1 MTTKEPKQTTTLIDA
16 LTTTQKTL
24 KKELTSTKNDLE
36 KMKKLMSVTTVT
48 PVRQSIKVEA
58 NPNELS
64 PEEIFDI
71 LKNKNGWFGSD
82 WGEPVVLKWDE
93 PEPDERMQIRI
104 NQETELCNLYM
115 TKYNNLKIEHQKLE
129 QQLSEVKLALKA
141 EYAKL
146 HASN

>member
-16 LTTTQKTL
+16 LTITQKTL
-24 KKELTSTKNDLE
+24 KKKLTSTKNDLE
-36 KMKKLMSVTTVT
+36 KMKQLISVTTVN
-48 PVRQSIKVEA
+48 PNRQTIKVEA

-71 LKNKNGWFGSD
+71 LKNKNGWFGSE

-93 PEPDERMQIRI
+93 PEPDERMQTRI
-104 NQETELCNLYM
+104 NQKTDLYDRYM
-115 TKYNNLKIEHQKLE
+115 TTYKNLKIEHQELE